1 MLETFD
7 RSWPEQSNHLTGAAM
22 SFTTDLWEMPPNL
35 SRASQWTA
43 MNGYIYL
50 SLGALFAIWPGAVQ
64 ILFRDDEFAGHEEA
78 LFRVIGM
85 TVMVIGWLYLFGG
98 RSGGRQT
105 VAASIL
111 DRWILVPAVL
121 VPVALA
127 GVFPHVLLVFALLDA
142 SLALGAWIL
151 RRKS

>member
-1 MLETFD
+1 
-7 RSWPEQSNHLTGAAM
+7 M
-22 SFTTDLWEMPPNL
+22 SFNTDLWETPPKL
-35 SRASQWTA
+35 SRASRWTA

-50 SLGALFAIWPGAVQ
+50 GLGALFVIWPGAVQ
-64 ILFRDDEFAGHEEA
+64 TIFRDADFAAHEEA
-78 LFRVIGM
+78 LFRALGM

-121 VPVALA
+121 VPLAIA
-127 GVFPHVLLVFALLDA
+127 GVFPHALLAFALLDA

-151 RRKS
+151 RRKT

>member
-1 MLETFD
+1 
-7 RSWPEQSNHLTGAAM
+7 M
-22 SFTTDLWEMPPNL
+22 SFTTDLWETPL
-35 SRASQWTA
+35 SLSKASQWTA

-50 SLGALFAIWPGAVQ
+50 SLGALFVIWPGAVQ
-64 ILFRDDEFAGHEEA
+64 TLFRDDDFAGHEEA

-85 TVMVIGWLYLFGG
+85 AVMVIGWLYLFGG

-111 DRWILVPAVL
+111 DRWILVPLVL
-121 VPVALA
+121 VPIAMA
-127 GVFPHVLLVFALLDA
+127 GVFPHVLLAFALLDA
-142 SLALGAWIL
+142 SLALGAWVL

>member
-1 MLETFD
+1 MTFTSDLLET
-7 RSWPEQSNHLTGAAM
+7 PL
-22 SFTTDLWEMPPNL
+22 DLP
-35 SRASQWTA
+35 RASKWTA
-43 MNGYIYL
+43 TNGYIYL
-50 SLGALFAIWPGAVQ
+50 SLGALFVIWPGAVQ
-64 ILFRDDEFAGHEEA
+64 TLFRDDEFAGHEEA

-111 DRWILVPAVL
+111 DRWILVPVVL
-121 VPVALA
+121 VPIAMA
-127 GVFPHVLLVFALLDA
+127 GVFPHALLAFALLDA

-151 RRKS
+151 RRQS

>member
-1 MLETFD
+1 
-7 RSWPEQSNHLTGAAM
+7 M
-22 SFTTDLWEMPPNL
+22 SFNSDLWETPPNL
-35 SRASQWTA
+35 SRASRWTA

-50 SLGALFAIWPGAVQ
+50 SLGALFVVWPGAVQ
-64 ILFRDDEFAGHEEA
+64 TIFRDYDFAAHEEA
-78 LFRVIGM
+78 LFRVLGL

-111 DRWILVPAVL
+111 DRWILVPVVL
-121 VPVALA
+121 VPLAIA
-127 GVFPHVLLVFALLDA
+127 GVFPHALLAFALLDA

-151 RRKS
+151 RRKT

>member
-1 MLETFD
+1 
-7 RSWPEQSNHLTGAAM
+7 M
-22 SFTTDLWEMPPNL
+22 SFTADLWERPSNL

-50 SLGALFAIWPGAVQ
+50 SLGALFVIWPGAVQ
-64 ILFRDDEFAGHEEA
+64 TLFRDDEFAGHEQA

-111 DRWILVPAVL
+111 DRWILVPVVL
-121 VPVALA
+121 VPIAMA
-127 GVFPHVLLVFALLDA
+127 GVFPHALLAFALLDA

-151 RRKS
+151 RRNT

>member
-1 MLETFD
+1 
-7 RSWPEQSNHLTGAAM
+7 M
-22 SFTTDLWEMPPNL
+22 SFTNDLLETPPNL
-35 SRASQWTA
+35 SRASHWTA

-50 SLGALFAIWPGAVQ
+50 SLGALFVIWPGAVQ
-64 ILFRDDEFAGHEEA
+64 TLFRDDEFAGHEEA

-121 VPVALA
+121 VPIAMA
-127 GVFPHVLLVFALLDA
+127 GVFPHVLLIFALLDA

-151 RRKS
+151 RRNT

>member
-1 MLETFD
+1 MPFI
-7 RSWPEQSNHLTGAAM
+7 
-22 SFTTDLWEMPPNL
+22 TDLWEKSPNL
-35 SRASQWTA
+35 SKASRWTA

-50 SLGALFAIWPGAVQ
+50 SLGALFVVWPGAVQ
-64 ILFRDDEFAGHEEA
+64 SLFGDDEFAGHEEA

-111 DRWILVPAVL
+111 DRWILVPVVL
-121 VPVALA
+121 VPIAMA
-127 GVFPHVLLVFALLDA
+127 GVFSHAFLAFALLDA

-151 RRKS
+151 RRKA

>member
-1 MLETFD
+1 
-7 RSWPEQSNHLTGAAM
+7 M
-22 SFTTDLWEMPPNL
+22 SFNTDLWETPPNL
-35 SRASQWTA
+35 SRASRWTA

-50 SLGALFAIWPGAVQ
+50 GLGALFVIWPRAVQ
-64 ILFRDDEFAGHEEA
+64 TIFRDDDFAAHEEA
-78 LFRVIGM
+78 LFRVLGM

-121 VPVALA
+121 VPLAIA
-127 GVFPHVLLVFALLDA
+127 GVFPHALLAFALLDA

-151 RRKS
+151 RRKT

>member
-1 MLETFD
+1 
-7 RSWPEQSNHLTGAAM
+7 M
-22 SFTTDLWEMPPNL
+22 SFTADLLEKPPAL
-35 SRASQWTA
+35 SKASQWTA

-64 ILFRDDEFAGHEEA
+64 SLFRDDEFAGHEEA

-111 DRWILVPAVL
+111 DRWILVPVVL
-121 VPVALA
+121 VPIAMA
-127 GVFPHVLLVFALLDA
+127 GVFPHVLLAFALLDA